1 MDILENITNILRRAV
16 NYSRHGYNSSIDIKD
31 LDYSNKN
38 SINITFV
45 TLLKILFG
53 VGIGTCKYG
62 VVDTFSLTA
71 LINQISIR

>member
-1 MDILENITNILRRAV
+1 MDILENITNILIRAV

-53 VGIGTCKYG
+53 VGIGTRKYG

>member
-1 MDILENITNILRRAV
+1 MDIFVQKLHTP
-16 NYSRHGYNSSIDIKD
+16 
-31 LDYSNKN
+31 NKN
-38 SINITFV
+38 QTSKENNTFV

-53 VGIGTCKYG
+53 VGIGTRKYG

>member
-1 MDILENITNILRRAV
+1 MDIFVQKLHTQ
-16 NYSRHGYNSSIDIKD
+16 
-31 LDYSNKN
+31 NKN
-38 SINITFV
+38 QTSKENNTFV

-53 VGIGTCKYG
+53 VGIGTRIYG

>member
-1 MDILENITNILRRAV
+1 MDIFVQKLHTQ
-16 NYSRHGYNSSIDIKD
+16 
-31 LDYSNKN
+31 NKN
-38 SINITFV
+38 QTSKEKNTFV

-53 VGIGTCKYG
+53 VGIGTRKYG

>member
-45 TLLKILFG
+45 TLLILFG
-53 VGIGTCKYG
+53 VGIGTRKYG